1 MKKPSQAYLNKLTT
15 DLLQKE
21 GWKLLYEDLPGGSRS
36 GIGITSKLN
45 SVWEQ
50 TYNLIPDLLYIKGT
64 ELLLGEVDNVLNLE
78 YKEKFNKYNQLQ
90 DELISRISVI
100 LETKI
105 TKVTYIFIS
114 KKLNTNPPPLNC
126 TMITF
131 ESGCAVEEIL
141 LLKN

>member
-1 MKKPSQAYLNKLTT
+1 MKKQSQAYLNKLTT
-15 DLLQKE
+15 DLLIKE

-45 SVWEQ
+45 SIWEQ
-50 TYNLIPDLLYIKGT
+50 TYNLIPDLLYIRGS

-90 DELISRISVI
+90 DELISRISVV
-100 LETKI
+100 LEIKV

-114 KKLNTNPPPLNC
+114 KKLNPNPPPLNC
-126 TMITF
+126 SLISF
-131 ESGCAVEEIL
+131 QSGVLKEEFL
-141 LLKN
+141 LLEN